1 MMDFSIT
8 EYDHF
13 SFDLWLT
20 LIKSNP
26 EYKPARNSLFK
37 DFFLI
42 EESLEKVSEVI
53 RYYDVLC
60 NKISENTGR
69 HLKYNEIYLL
79 VLSALK
85 VDIDKISSE
94 KIDAFYDEIAELF
107 EKHPPI
113 LMNSNTVNLFEKIT
127 SSGKTISIMSNTAFI
142 EGKLLKK
149 VLDFYGLS
157 KFISFQL
164 YSDETGWSKPNPKL
178 FSQMKNEVK
187 KINKNTNP
195 IILHIGDNPK
205 ADFQGALNAG
215 IEAYLFKQK

>member
-1 MMDFSIT
+1 MDFSIDH
-8 EYDHF
+8 YDHF

-26 EYKPARNSLFK
+26 AYKPARNSLFK
-37 DFFLI
+37 DFFSI

-53 RYYDVLC
+53 RYYDVLS
-60 NKISENTGR
+60 NQISENTGR
-69 HLKYNEIYLL
+69 HFKYKEIYFL

-85 VDIDKISSE
+85 IDISRISSE
-94 KIDAFYDEIAELF
+94 KIDDFYNETAKLF
-107 EKHPPI
+107 EKYPPV
-113 LMNSNTVNLFEKIT
+113 LLNNSTDNLFKEIT

-142 EGKLLKK
+142 EGKLLKNI
-149 VLDFYGLS
+149 LELYGLS

-178 FSQMKNEVK
+178 FALMENEVK
-187 KINKNTNP
+187 KMNNNTNTR
-195 IILHIGDNPK
+195 ILHIGDNQK

-215 IEAYLFKQK
+215 IDAYLFKQK